1 MREAVAIW
9 PECGASIV
17 RGVAHYSDLE
27 LLKAFQQ
34 QPEIARYFI
43 SLFCRYC
50 TWVDGIIADCLS
62 GTESLH
68 LPPEQWAACREQVWL
83 RLYPRLQ
90 RLDANSLLNG
100 DAGEGDPVLRSW
112 LAEQTRELAQAFGG
126 SSNGI
131 PAEGEA
137 SHPQAFRVGEA
148 ESFLSP
154 ALACYLT
161 TGLDTL
167 PGDMRFILLLRDR
180 FGWSPARIAAQ
191 LKADGYYLAPED
203 VDAIVVSA
211 RQILFQ
217 YLPADVRALYL
228 AAKP

>member
-1 MREAVAIW
+1 MRDAVALW

-27 LLKAFQQ
+27 LLRAFQQ

-50 TWVDGIIADCLS
+50 TWVDGIIS
-62 GTESLH
+62 GYV
-68 LPPEQWAACREQVWL
+68 PPEQQAACREQVWL

-90 RLDANSLLNG
+90 RLDVQSLLTG
-100 DAGEGDPVLRSW
+100 DAGEGDPVLQPW
-112 LAEQTRELAQAFGG
+112 LAEQTRELAQSFAGMT
-126 SSNGI
+126 S
-131 PAEGEA
+131 EEEA
-137 SHPQAFRVGEA
+137 PNPKTY
-148 ESFLSP
+148 LSP

-191 LKADGYYLAPED
+191 LKADGYYLAPEE

>member
-1 MREAVAIW
+1 MSEAVGVW

-17 RGVAHYSDLE
+17 RGVAHYNDLD
-27 LLKAFQQ
+27 LLRAFQQ
-34 QPEIARYFI
+34 QPEVARYFI
-43 SLFCRYC
+43 CLFCRYC
-50 TWVDGIIADCLS
+50 SWVDGVIAEQVS
-62 GTESLH
+62 
-68 LPPEQWAACREQVWL
+68 PEQWAACREQVWL

-90 RLDANSLLNG
+90 RLDANSLLSG
-100 DAGEGDPVLRSW
+100 DSEAEVAPETTLKLW
-112 LAEQTRELAQAFGG
+112 LADQTRELTHSFVGMTLAEAPEPAQ
-126 SSNGI
+126 
-131 PAEGEA
+131 PY
-137 SHPQAFRVGEA
+137 
-148 ESFLSP
+148 LSP

-161 TGLDTL
+161 TGLETL

-191 LKADGYYLAPED
+191 LKADGYFLAPEE

-228 AAKP
+228 ASKP